1 LIWFEMAEIWE
12 IDFYSRPILDEQ
24 GKKLWEILVCNGS
37 RTFEFARFCAGSEA
51 NARWLQEALSEAIA
65 AWRERFDLEADAKP
79 EKIRFFRRPMTAI
92 ITRACEA
99 LSIPALQSRRAF
111 ALVQWLQ
118 ERSQTVYPKHPGFQP
133 LMAPPPAFEPMAAQ
147 PLPDALKGEGWSFVS
162 LSLESLQDL
171 GEWDVTF
178 REGLPLELLSLPPQ
192 TIVPGMVIFSQRAVP
207 LAGWMSGL
215 EVATLEVESAPT
227 PRLLLETGLSD
238 RWILAPLSTDQRQAE
253 AADFTKAK
261 QAAQNVHFLAIQS
274 GPKDESFAGFWLLQ
288 TLDLS

>member
-1 LIWFEMAEIWE
+1 MAEIWE

-37 RTFEFARFCAGSEA
+37 RTFEFARFCAGSQA
-51 NARWLQEALSEAIA
+51 NARWLQDTLSEAIT
-65 AWRERFDLEADAKP
+65 AWQERFDLEASAKP

-99 LSIPALQSRRAF
+99 LSIPSIQSRRAF

-118 ERSQTVYPKHPGFQP
+118 ERTQAVYPKHPGYQP
-133 LMAPPPAFEPMAAQ
+133 LMAPPPAFEPLAPQ
-147 PLPDALKGEGWSFVS
+147 QLPDALKGEGWSFVS

-178 REGLPLELLSLPPQ
+178 REGISLELLNLDPG
-192 TIVPGMVIFSQRAVP
+192 TIVPGLVIFSQRAVP

-215 EVATLEVESAPT
+215 ELAAVDVETEP
-227 PRLLLETGLSD
+227 PRLLLETGLSE
-238 RWILAPLSTDQRQAE
+238 RWILAPLNNPKRQQE
-253 AADFTKAK
+253 AADFKAAK
-261 QAAQNVHFLAIQS
+261 LAAQNLHFLAVQS
-274 GPKDESFAGFWLLQ
+274 GPQVESFAGFWLLQ
-288 TLDLS
+288 TLDLG